1 MGIVQNTNQIRVHI
15 ENDQACVTTGDGRF
29 HVAQKDRV
37 DQTNALVSCP
47 MCLMLG
53 ALGSCIMLTL
63 NAVAKNKGIV
73 LNDTHVCLDYSQ
85 TKEGRTQFYVDVKL
99 DDYLTDREEK
109 ILYRSA
115 SLCEVGK
122 ILKSDVQIDYH
133 LLDQTS
139 ESPVILERAVP
150 AVK

>member
-1 MGIVQNTNQIRVHI
+1 MDNFNQIRVGI

-29 HVAQKDRV
+29 HVAQ
-37 DQTNALVSCP
+37 QGGTGAMASCP

-63 NAVAKNKGIV
+63 NAVAQNKGIALDDSHV
-73 LNDTHVCLDYSQ
+73 LLDYFRS
-85 TKEGRTQFYVDVKL
+85 KEGDTRFQVDLKL
-99 DDYLTDREEK
+99 TKDLSDREQT

-115 SLCEVGK
+115 ALCEVGK

-139 ESPVILERAVP
+139 ESPCDPEASSPSQKLAGGM
-150 AVK
+150 